1 MGGEYC
7 VGTVPWRLIHL
18 PFSPNDSPTQTLR
31 PSNISTHEGS
41 DPAAFCLL
49 YVLFPD
55 FIQADFKADIC
66 HTNICS
72 TFSYLDHDKSS

>member
-7 VGTVPWRLIHL
+7 LCTVPWRLIQL
-18 PFSPNDSPTQTLR
+18 PFGPNDSP
-31 PSNISTHEGS
+31 IHEGF
-41 DPAAFCLL
+41 DPVAFCLL
-49 YVLFPD
+49 HVLFTD

-66 HTNICS
+66 HTNIFS